1 MNEKKKKCQYCGA
14 HLSDFA
20 FICPVCGALEPR
32 DKPRKMD
39 LLERVIFLLICALLV
54 IIMLEFSAFMVFLL

>member
-1 MNEKKKKCQYCGA
+1 MKEKKKKCQYCGA
-14 HLSDFA
+14 HLSDST
-20 FICPVCGALEPR
+20 FICPVCGALEPC
-32 DKPRKMD
+32 DKPRKRD